1 MGKYLRIL
9 LNERKD
15 IKAKINYINQI
26 VDSSLGKRD
35 YFIRKHK
42 YFWKIN
48 DLNKQLKIINSK
60 IEFVI
65 NLKSIMEGK
74 NEEQVIKSNCYK

>member
-1 MGKYLRIL
+1 MGNYLKIL

-35 YFIRKHK
+35 YFVRKHK
-42 YFWKIN
+42 YFWKIH

-60 IEFVI
+60 IEFVM
-65 NLKSIMEGK
+65 NLKCYLGGE
-74 NEEQVIKSNCYK
+74 NEK

>member
-65 NLKSIMEGK
+65 NLKSIMESK
-74 NEEQVIKSNCYK
+74 NEK

>member
-1 MGKYLRIL
+1 MGNYLRIL

-35 YFIRKHK
+35 YFVRKNK

-48 DLNKQLKIINSK
+48 DLNKQLKTINNK
-60 IEFVI
+60 IEFVM
-65 NLKSIMEGK
+65 NLKFYLGGGK
-74 NEEQVIKSNCYK
+74 IEK

>member
-1 MGKYLRIL
+1 MVNYLRIL

-35 YFIRKHK
+35 YFVRKHK

-48 DLNKQLKIINSK
+48 DLNKQLKIINNK
-60 IEFVI
+60 IEFVM
-65 NLKSIMEGK
+65 NLKFYLEEG
-74 NEEQVIKSNCYK
+74 NEK

>member
-1 MGKYLRIL
+1 MGNYLRIL

-35 YFIRKHK
+35 YFVRKHK

-48 DLNKQLKIINSK
+48 DLNKQLKIINNK
-60 IEFVI
+60 IEFVM
-65 NLKSIMEGK
+65 NLKFYLEEG
-74 NEEQVIKSNCYK
+74 NEK